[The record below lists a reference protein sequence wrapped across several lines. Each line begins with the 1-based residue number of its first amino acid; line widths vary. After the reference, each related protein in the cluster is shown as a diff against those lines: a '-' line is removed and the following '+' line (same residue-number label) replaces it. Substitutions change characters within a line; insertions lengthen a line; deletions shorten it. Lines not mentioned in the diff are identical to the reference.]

1 MMQQRWWEV
10 SIFGVRF
17 GGRVL
22 EFDDRMVLGYDRKT
36 EVKDSSQDF
45 IQRNKKDGS
54 TRTELR
60 KMAMVLFREAWS
72 SRVTSRLEI

>member
-1 MMQQRWWEV
+1 
-10 SIFGVRF
+10 
-17 GGRVL
+17 L
-22 EFDDRMVLGYDRKT
+22 VLGYDRKT
-36 EVKDSSQDF
+36 GVKDSSQDF